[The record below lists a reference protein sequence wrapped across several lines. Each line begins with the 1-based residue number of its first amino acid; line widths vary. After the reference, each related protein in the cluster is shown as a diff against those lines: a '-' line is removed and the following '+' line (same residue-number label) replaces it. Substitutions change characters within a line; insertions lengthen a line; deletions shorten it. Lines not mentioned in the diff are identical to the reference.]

1 MEFTLPRYVYE
12 ESTAITIPSTAPP
25 RAQYITRMYKE
36 STAGSVRFHPPADL
50 MLPTRVYSRSSSCE
64 LQIRQE
70 NRFKGGPEL
79 LQGS

>member
-12 ESTAITIPSTAPP
+12 ESTAVTIPSTAP
-25 RAQYITRMYKE
+25 RAQYVTGMYKV

-64 LQIRQE
+64 L
-70 NRFKGGPEL
+70 
-79 LQGS
+79 